1 MRLHD
6 VVAGYPRDFNVSVKK
21 SCGDCT
27 MLFLHRIAADDDDDS
42 VADEVVAATASRDGG
57 GAAAWGFD
65 CCNSCCACCRLCIE
79 SSLRWD
85 DDGGAEVLLEKML
98 SIIIDVVSSV
108 ATSCDTS
115 QSQLTLLFI
124 DDVAV
129 EADEVVV
136 VNTSCDEVG
145 LPIIDSSIR

>member
-1 MRLHD
+1 
-6 VVAGYPRDFNVSVKK
+6 
-21 SCGDCT
+21 
-27 MLFLHRIAADDDDDS
+27 MLFLHRIAADDDDDDS

-79 SSLRWD
+79 SLRWD

-136 VNTSCDEVG
+136 NTSCDEVG